1 MRTNHANALMIS
13 LLSYKGT
20 LHCFIPCTAFDLLS
34 EMEIAKRYAVNQKLK
49 WRRTPPST
57 VANCC
62 LSQLSHIAGQKGKGV
77 HVVNAYVVATWQP
90 PLNCDPFLSL
100 PAGASLRLHP
110 FFPYA
115 SQVTG
120 PFV

>member
-1 MRTNHANALMIS
+1 MRTNHANVLMIS

-57 VANCC
+57 V
-62 LSQLSHIAGQKGKGV
+62 GV
-77 HVVNAYVVATWQP
+77 S
-90 PLNCDPFLSL
+90 D
-100 PAGASLRLHP
+100 RLAWP
-110 FFPYA
+110 E
-115 SQVTG
+115 
-120 PFV
+120 FVLCVEAESRWDKMDGEVK